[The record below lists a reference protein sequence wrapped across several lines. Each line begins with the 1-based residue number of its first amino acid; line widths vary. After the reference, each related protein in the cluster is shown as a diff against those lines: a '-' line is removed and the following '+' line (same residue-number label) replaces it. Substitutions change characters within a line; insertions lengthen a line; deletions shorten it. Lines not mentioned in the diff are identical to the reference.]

1 MLRTVW
7 GDDQRFRDTYWSKW
21 PDTYFPGDG
30 AKQDDDGVNPKQW
43 RRRGNVGHRQ
53 AIQK

>member
-1 MLRTVW
+1 VPEESLSV
-7 GDDQRFRDTYWSKW
+7 
-21 PDTYFPGDG
+21 G
-30 AKQDDDGVNPKQW
+30 AKVLEMDPQEEADEQHREQDDDGVNPKQW